1 MVYKMSLDYD
11 RIFLSPPHMGGNEE
25 KYVAEAFASNWIA
38 PFGRNLD
45 IFEEQLCKR
54 MKVNHAVP
62 VSSGTAALH
71 LSLMALG
78 VSKGDVVMCQ
88 SLTFAATAFCINYV
102 GASPV
107 FIDSEMDT
115 WNMDPELLRIAMQE
129 QLEAGKTIGAIIVVH
144 LYGMP
149 AKMNEIM
156 QIAAEF
162 GVPVIEDAAEAMGST
177 YFGKACGTIGD
188 IGILSFNGNKIITT
202 SGGGALL
209 SNNQVYAERARYFA
223 NQTREP
229 KLHYEHNE
237 VGYNYRM
244 SNVIA
249 GIGRGQ
255 MEVLDE
261 RIELRRSNFIYYLQ
275 RLSSLP
281 GVSFCHEIDGSV
293 SNRWLSTI
301 LIDEASA
308 DGIRSS
314 DIIELLNEKNIETRP
329 VWMPMHMQPVYANE
343 KAYINGVSQHLFENG
358 ICLPSGSILKLNE
371 LKRITRLIES
381 VFVENMVQE
390 KVELS
395 FI

>member
-1 MVYKMSLDYD
+1 MVYKMNLDYD

-25 KYVAEAFASNWIA
+25 KYVAEAFATNWIA
-38 PFGRNLD
+38 PFGKNLD
-45 IFEEQLCKR
+45 IFESQLCAR
-54 MKVNHAVP
+54 MGVAHAVP
-62 VSSGTAALH
+62 LSSGTAALH
-71 LSLMALG
+71 LALMALG

-88 SLTFAATAFCINYV
+88 SLTFAASAFCIDYV
-102 GASPV
+102 GARPV

-115 WNMDPELLRIAMQE
+115 WNMDPELLRQAMLDQVAE
-129 QLEAGKTIGAIIVVH
+129 GKTIGAIIVVH

-156 QIAAEF
+156 AIAREF

-177 YFGKACGTIGD
+177 YHGKACGTIGD
-188 IGILSFNGNKIITT
+188 IGVLSFNGNKIITT

-209 SNNQVYAERARYFA
+209 SNNATYAERARYYA

-229 KLHYEHNE
+229 KLHYEHKE

-244 SNVIA
+244 SNVVA

-261 RIELRRSNFIYYLQ
+261 RIELRRSNFIYYMQSLS
-275 RLSSLP
+275 RLN
-281 GVSFCHEIDGSV
+281 GVTFCHETSGSI
-293 SNRWLSTI
+293 SNRWLTTI
-301 LIDEASA
+301 LIDEEAS

-329 VWMPMHMQPVYANE
+329 VWMPMHMQPVFAKE
-343 KAYINGVSQHLFENG
+343 KAYVNGISQKLFETG
-358 ICLPSGSILKLNE
+358 ICLPSGSVLKLNE
-371 LKRITRLIES
+371 LRRITRIIES
-381 VFVENMVQE
+381 VFVEKLIQE
-390 KVELS
+390 TVTCD
-395 FI
+395 

>member
-11 RIFLSPPHMGGNEE
+11 RIFLSPPHMGGREE

-38 PFGRNLD
+38 PFGKNLD
-45 IFEEQLCKR
+45 IFEQQLCQR
-54 MKVNHAVP
+54 MQVNHAVP

-71 LSLMALG
+71 LALMAVG
-78 VSKGDVVMCQ
+78 VEKGDIVMCQ
-88 SLTFAATAFCINYV
+88 SLTFAATAFCVNYV

-115 WNMDPELLRIAMQE
+115 WNMDPVLLRKAMHDQVA
-129 QLEAGKTIGAIIVVH
+129 AGKTVGAIIVVH

-156 QIAAEF
+156 QIAAEY

-177 YFGKACGTIGD
+177 YHGKQCGAIGD

-209 SNNQVYAERARYFA
+209 SNNPVYAERARYYA

-229 KLHYEHNE
+229 KLHYEHKE

-275 RLSSLP
+275 RLSRLP
-281 GVSFCHEIDGSV
+281 GISFCHEMEGSI
-293 SNRWLSTI
+293 SNRWLSSI
-301 LIDEASA
+301 LIDEHAA
-308 DGIRSS
+308 DGVRSI
-314 DIIELLNEKNIETRP
+314 DIIEMLNEKNIETRP
-329 VWMPMHMQPVYANE
+329 VWMPMHMQPVYAKE
-343 KAYINGVSQHLFENG
+343 IAYTNGVSQKLFETG

-371 LKRITRLIES
+371 LKRITRMIES
-381 VFVENMVQE
+381 VFVEKTIAETV
-390 KVELS
+390 
-395 FI
+395 

>member
-1 MVYKMSLDYD
+1 MVYKMNLDYE
-11 RIFLSPPHMGGNEE
+11 RIFLSPPHMGGREE

-38 PFGRNLD
+38 PFGKNLD

-54 MKVNHAVP
+54 MQVNHAVP

-78 VSKGDVVMCQ
+78 VERGDVVMCQ

-115 WNMDPELLRIAMQE
+115 WNMDPDLLRKAMHE
-129 QLEAGKTIGAIIVVH
+129 QVAAGKTVGAIIVVH

-156 QIAAEF
+156 QIAAEY

-177 YFGKACGTIGD
+177 YYGKQCGSIGD

-209 SNNQVYAERARYFA
+209 CNNPVYAERARYFA

-229 KLHYEHNE
+229 KLHYEHKE

-275 RLSSLP
+275 CLSDLP
-281 GVSFCHEIDGSV
+281 GISFCHEMPGSI
-293 SNRWLSTI
+293 SNRWLSAI
-301 LIDEASA
+301 LIDEDAA
-308 DGIRSS
+308 DGIRSI
-314 DIIELLNEKNIETRP
+314 DIIEMLNDKNIESRP
-329 VWMPMHMQPVYANE
+329 VWMPMHMQPVYE
-343 KAYINGVSQHLFENG
+343 KEIAYTNGVSQKLFETG

-381 VFVENMVQE
+381 VFVENTIEETV
-390 KVELS
+390 LR
-395 FI
+395 

>member
-1 MVYKMSLDYD
+1 
-11 RIFLSPPHMGGNEE
+11 
-25 KYVAEAFASNWIA
+25 
-38 PFGRNLD
+38 
-45 IFEEQLCKR
+45 
-54 MKVNHAVP
+54 
-62 VSSGTAALH
+62 
-71 LSLMALG
+71 
-78 VSKGDVVMCQ
+78 
-88 SLTFAATAFCINYV
+88 
-102 GASPV
+102 
-107 FIDSEMDT
+107 
-115 WNMDPELLRIAMQE
+115 
-129 QLEAGKTIGAIIVVH
+129 
-144 LYGMP
+144 MP
-149 AKMNEIM
+149 AKMKEIM
-156 QIAAEF
+156 EIAAEY

-177 YFGKACGTIGD
+177 YHGKECGTIGD

-209 SNNQVYAERARYFA
+209 SNNPVYAERARYFA

-281 GVSFCHEIDGSV
+281 GISFSHEMDGMV

-301 LIDEASA
+301 LIDEVAT
-308 DGIRSS
+308 DGIRSI

-329 VWMPMHMQPVYANE
+329 VWMPMHMQPVFANE
-343 KAYINGVSQHLFENG
+343 KAYVNGVSQHLFETG

-390 KVELS
+390 KIELS

>member
-1 MVYKMSLDYD
+1 MVYKMNLDFD
-11 RIFLSPPHMGGNEE
+11 RIFLSPPHMGGREE

-38 PFGRNLD
+38 PFGKNLD
-45 IFEEQLCKR
+45 IFEQQLCQR
-54 MKVNHAVP
+54 MQVNHAVP

-71 LSLMALG
+71 LALMALG
-78 VSKGDVVMCQ
+78 VEKGDVVMCQ
-88 SLTFAATAFCINYV
+88 SLNFAATAFCVNYV
-102 GASPV
+102 GASPI

-115 WNMDPELLRIAMQE
+115 WNMDPVLLRKAMHDQVA
-129 QLEAGKTIGAIIVVH
+129 AGKTVGAIIVVH

-156 QIAAEF
+156 QIAAEY

-177 YFGKACGTIGD
+177 YHGKQCGAIGD

-209 SNNQVYAERARYFA
+209 CNNAVYAERARYYA

-229 KLHYEHNE
+229 KLHYEHKE

-275 RLSSLP
+275 RLSGLP
-281 GVSFCHEIDGSV
+281 GISFCHEMEGSI
-293 SNRWLSTI
+293 SNRWLSAI
-301 LIDEASA
+301 LIDEDSA
-308 DGIRSS
+308 DGIRSI
-314 DIIELLNEKNIETRP
+314 DIIEMLNEKNIETRP
-329 VWMPMHMQPVYANE
+329 VWMPMHMQPVYAKE
-343 KAYINGVSQHLFENG
+343 IAYTNGVSQKLFETG

-371 LKRITRLIES
+371 LKRITRMVES
-381 VFVENMVQE
+381 VFVEKTIAETV
-390 KVELS
+390 
-395 FI
+395 

>member
-1 MVYKMSLDYD
+1 MVYKMNLDYY
-11 RIFLSPPHMGGNEE
+11 RIFLSPPHMGGREE

-38 PFGRNLD
+38 PFGKNLD
-45 IFEEQLCKR
+45 IFEEQLSQR
-54 MKVNHAVP
+54 MQVKNAVA

-71 LSLMALG
+71 LALMALG
-78 VSKGDVVMCQ
+78 VEKGDVVMCQ
-88 SLTFAATAFCINYV
+88 SLTFAATAFCVNYV

-115 WNMDPELLRIAMQE
+115 WNMDPVLLRKAMHDQVA
-129 QLEAGKTIGAIIVVH
+129 AGKTVGAIIVVH

-156 QIAAEF
+156 QIAAEY

-177 YFGKACGTIGD
+177 YHGKQCGAIGD

-209 SNNQVYAERARYFA
+209 SNNAVYAERARYYA

-229 KLHYEHNE
+229 KLHYEHKE

-275 RLSSLP
+275 RLSRLP
-281 GVSFCHEIDGSV
+281 GISFCHEMEGSI
-293 SNRWLSTI
+293 SNRWLSVI
-301 LIDEASA
+301 LIDEDSA
-308 DGIRSS
+308 DGIRSI
-314 DIIELLNEKNIETRP
+314 DIIEMLNEKNIETRP
-329 VWMPMHMQPVYANE
+329 VWMPMHMQPVYAKE
-343 KAYINGVSQHLFENG
+343 IAYTNGVSQKLFETG

-371 LKRITRLIES
+371 LKRITRMIES
-381 VFVENMVQE
+381 VFVEKTIEETV
-390 KVELS
+390 
-395 FI
+395 

>member
-1 MVYKMSLDYD
+1 MVYKMNLDYD
-11 RIFLSPPHMGGNEE
+11 RIFLSPPHMGGREE

-38 PFGRNLD
+38 PFGKNLD
-45 IFEEQLCKR
+45 IFEEQLSQR
-54 MKVNHAVP
+54 MQVKNAVA

-71 LSLMALG
+71 LALMALG
-78 VSKGDVVMCQ
+78 VEKGDVVMCQ
-88 SLTFAATAFCINYV
+88 SLTFAATAFCVNYV

-115 WNMDPELLRIAMQE
+115 WNMDPVLLRKAMHDQVA
-129 QLEAGKTIGAIIVVH
+129 AGKTVGAIIVVH

-156 QIAAEF
+156 QIAAEY

-177 YFGKACGTIGD
+177 YHGKQCGAIGD

-209 SNNQVYAERARYFA
+209 SNNAVYAERARYYA

-229 KLHYEHNE
+229 KLHYEHKE

-275 RLSSLP
+275 RLSRLP
-281 GVSFCHEIDGSV
+281 GISFCHEMEGSI
-293 SNRWLSTI
+293 SNRWLSAI
-301 LIDEASA
+301 LIDEEAA
-308 DGIRSS
+308 DGIRSI
-314 DIIELLNEKNIETRP
+314 DIIEMLNEKNIETRP

-343 KAYINGVSQHLFENG
+343 IAYTNGVSQKLFETG

-371 LKRITRLIES
+371 LKRITRMIES
-381 VFVENMVQE
+381 VFVEKTIAETV
-390 KVELS
+390 
-395 FI
+395 